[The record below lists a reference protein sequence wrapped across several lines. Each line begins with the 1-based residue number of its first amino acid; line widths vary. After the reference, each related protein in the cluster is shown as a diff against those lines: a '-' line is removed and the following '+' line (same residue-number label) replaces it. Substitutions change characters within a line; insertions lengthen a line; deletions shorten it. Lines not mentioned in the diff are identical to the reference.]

1 MTRETL
7 TLDLVDQQDL
17 PEPLRALAARVA
29 AEVAKA
35 TGLRGAAALRI
46 CRDAEMRQLNRQF
59 RNVDKPT
66 DVLAFP
72 ADHARA
78 GSDPESV
85 GDVALS
91 YERVVSQGQAH
102 GHGPER
108 EFAYLVTHAL
118 LHLAGFTHDGAEE
131 YRRMRNVEEKIL
143 ASIGLTRDRVPAA

>member
-1 MTRETL
+1 MTQATL
-7 TLDLVDQQDL
+7 TLDLVDQQDV
-17 PEPLRALAARVA
+17 PEPLRALATRVA
-29 AEVAKA
+29 AEVANA

-46 CRDAEMRQLNRQF
+46 CSDAEMREFNRKF
-59 RNVDKPT
+59 RDVDKPT

-72 ADHARA
+72 SDAA
-78 GSDPESV
+78 GPGSEPESV

-118 LHLAGFTHDGAEE
+118 LHLAGFTHGDAAD
-131 YRRMRNVEEKIL
+131 YRRMRHVEEEIL
-143 ASIGLTRDRVPAA
+143 ASIGLTRDRIPAA